1 MTKTEMARR
10 SASEQ
15 AQPLRERARSTAEA
29 QMELIARL
37 DRLAEDQTQLTEE
50 QRTAARQMA
59 AGMKVL
65 AAQASESIGKAQKE
79 VETILTRATATLIRT
94 EESVQ
99 TAEKAAKSVAAQ
111 AVKASEMIEAQA
123 SRLRLTAILAAA
135 ACGLLIGMVLLV
147 GLLILQPGLIQ
158 TLWKIAQAIR

>member
-1 MTKTEMARR
+1 MTKSEMVRR

-15 AQPLRERARSTAEA
+15 AQPLQARARSTADA
-29 QMELIARL
+29 QMQLIARL
-37 DRLAEDQTQLTEE
+37 DQLAEDQTQLTEE

-59 AGMKVL
+59 AAMKAL
-65 AAQASESIGKAQKE
+65 AAQASESIGKAQE
-79 VETILTRATATLIRT
+79 EAETILTRATATLIRT

-123 SRLRLTAILAAA
+123 SRLRWTAICAAG
-135 ACGLLIGMVLLV
+135 ACGLLIGMALLV